1 MLCAVNFRIMIMN
14 LKFAYRGTKL
24 PTDDMVFF
32 MSQNKESESMDE
44 LERDMYSDMVR
55 DNFFD
60 RFSEELSD
68 LSYMEMLDVLEMAKE
83 RVF

>member
-1 MLCAVNFRIMIMN
+1 MS
-14 LKFAYRGTKL
+14 LKFAYRGTEL

-44 LERDMYSDMVR
+44 LERDIHSDIVR
-55 DNFFD
+55 DNFFG

>member
-1 MLCAVNFRIMIMN
+1 MCYVPLNLENMENMS
-14 LKFAYRGTKL
+14 LKFAYTGTEF

-32 MSQNKESESMDE
+32 MSQNKEPESMDE
-44 LERDMYSDMVR
+44 LER

-83 RVF
+83 RAF

>member
-1 MLCAVNFRIMIMN
+1 MN
-14 LKFAYRGTKL
+14 LKFTYRGTEL

-44 LERDMYSDMVR
+44 LERDMHSDIVR
-55 DNFFD
+55 DSFFD